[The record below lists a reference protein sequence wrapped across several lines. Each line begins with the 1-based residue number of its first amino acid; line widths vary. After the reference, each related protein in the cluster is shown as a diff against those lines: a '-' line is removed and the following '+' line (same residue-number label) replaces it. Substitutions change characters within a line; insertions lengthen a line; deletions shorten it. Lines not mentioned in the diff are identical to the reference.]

1 MNKDQ
6 QEQFEEAIRK
16 VDEMHTFFESMR
28 GKNIE
33 ELFEFMEAMKN
44 GTMPLNDNQR
54 VLNGL
59 GFFGRETGTTPAG
72 TILVNSPE
80 GPIKLL
86 TA

>member
-6 QEQFEEAIRK
+6 QVQFEEAIRK
-16 VDEMHTFFESMR
+16 VDEMYTFFESLR
-28 GKNIE
+28 GKNID
-33 ELFEFMEAMKN
+33 ELIEFMEALKN
-44 GTMPLNDNQR
+44 GTIPLNDNQR
-54 VLNGL
+54 VLSGI